1 MTEER
6 ARRRARLASGE
17 RGVLVEPAADALT
30 LYAVFTGVPFA
41 VAAYCLTVQRAE
53 LGAVGLTFLLVGFAA
68 GVPLALLIGERRRAA
83 TLVTEIRAT
92 HPLGP
97 DCHPVRTGLN
107 EPGRAPVHPW
117 DITPPRDAV
126 VSVQDGTLQL
136 RAENGNA
143 LDIPFTDI
151 LGVLLLPA
159 GRGRAAA
166 DLHLHSG
173 EAIELRTTR
182 IRPLGVTLSESGV
195 RVLFEEVSV

>member
-53 LGAVGLTFLLVGFAA
+53 LGAVGLTFLLIGFAA
-68 GVPLALLIGERRRAA
+68 GVPLALRVGERRRAA
-83 TLVTEIRAT
+83 ALITEIRAA

-107 EPGRAPVHPW
+107 EPGRTPGHLW
-117 DITPPRDAV
+117 DTTPPRDAV
-126 VSVQDGTLQL
+126 VSVQDDTLQL
-136 RAENGNA
+136 RSENGES
-143 LDIPFTDI
+143 LDIPFADI
-151 LGVLLLPA
+151 LGVLLPA

-182 IRPLGVTLSESGV
+182 IRPLGVTLSEAGV
-195 RVLFEEVSV
+195 RVLFEDVHV